1 MGNQT
6 RSQLSM
12 DRKIEGAKKK
22 KVRKR
27 LIWAVVL
34 AITFVSFSTF
44 VFSETGSRHR
54 VDKAR
59 IRTAEVVEGIFDD
72 VIPIQGNVEPVKS
85 FFLDAIEG
93 GTVQEIYV
101 EAGSQVKA
109 GDSLLKLSNTNLM
122 LDFMNR
128 ETQIVEQINNLRNTR
143 IQMELNERSI
153 KEQVLDIEQELA
165 RMERQFSI
173 DTALYKSEAIS
184 RQQFEDSHSRYEYL
198 KKKKRLLSDSYKKD
212 YKYRQLQLGRIDRS
226 IDMMERNLAAI
237 TSNLSNL
244 TVKAPIS
251 GQLTSFDA
259 EIGESKNRGENL
271 GRIDVLEEYKV
282 SSNIDEHYLGRVKIG
297 QRGSFSSGGSIFKVE
312 VVKVFPE
319 VTNNQFEVELIFL
332 DTIPSGI
339 RRGQSLNI
347 RLALSNSS
355 EAIMVP
361 RGGFYS
367 NTGGKWIYV
376 LNEESGKAYKRE
388 IKLGRQNPDFFE
400 VNEGLK
406 AGEEVIVSGYDNFS
420 DYQTIILE

>member
-1 MGNQT
+1 
-6 RSQLSM
+6 M
-12 DRKIEGAKKK
+12 DRKIEGAKKR

-27 LIWAVVL
+27 LIWAVLSGAV
-34 AITFVSFSTF
+34 FVSFSTF
-44 VFSETGSRHR
+44 VFSESNSTYRL
-54 VDKAR
+54 DKER
-59 IRTAEVVEGIFDD
+59 IRTAEVKQGIFDD

-93 GTVQEIYV
+93 GTVQEVYV
-101 EAGSQVKA
+101 EAGAQVKE
-109 GDSLLKLSNTNLM
+109 GDSLMKLSNTNLM

-165 RMERQFSI
+165 RMERQFVI
-173 DTALYKSEAIS
+173 DTTLYQTESIS
-184 RQQFEDSHSRYEYL
+184 RQQFEDSKSRYDYL
-198 KKKKRLLSDSYKKD
+198 KKKKSLLSDSYKKD
-212 YKYRQLQLGRIDRS
+212 YKYRKQQLERIDRS
-226 IDMMERNLAAI
+226 IDMMERNLMAI
-237 TSNLSNL
+237 TNNLQNL
-244 TVKAPIS
+244 TVRAPIS

-271 GRIDVLEEYKV
+271 GRIDVLDNYKV

-297 QRGSFSSGGSIFKVE
+297 QRGSFSSGGTTFKVE

-319 VTNNQFEVELIFL
+319 VSNNQFEVELVFV
-332 DTIPSGI
+332 DSIPSGV

-347 RLALSNSS
+347 RLALSNSYQ
-355 EAIMVP
+355 AIMVP

-376 LNEESGKAYKRE
+376 LNEESGEAHRRE
-388 IKLGRQNPDFFE
+388 IKLGRQNPDYFE
-400 VNEGLK
+400 VKEGLED
-406 AGEEVIVSGYDNFS
+406 GEQVIISAYDN
-420 DYQTIILE
+420 YAEYKTILLQ